1 MEKVFIDEEE
11 LDGIEEIDGILNL
24 VNLPRTMLIDWEFWN
39 LKVVVEGGEL
49 TRNVDKKKPDGLQA

>member
-24 VNLPRTMLIDWEFWN
+24 VNLPRTMLIDSEFRN
-39 LKVVVEGGEL
+39 LKVVVGGGEL
-49 TRNVDKKKPDGLQA
+49 TRNVNKKKPDSLQA

>member
-1 MEKVFIDEEE
+1 MEKVFINEEE

-24 VNLPRTMLIDWEFWN
+24 VNLPRTMLIDSEFWN
-39 LKVVVEGGEL
+39 LKVVVGVGEL

>member
-24 VNLPRTMLIDWEFWN
+24 VNLPRTMFIDWEFWN
-39 LKVVVEGGEL
+39 LKVVVGGGEL
-49 TRNVDKKKPDGLQA
+49 TRNINKKKPDGLQA